1 MIEIDYPEEEHRE
14 ATSGQTTLLQ
24 VLEKK
29 IFSQR
34 YQTELK
40 TSIFETYDE
49 NFRIESL
56 GARSCPQIR
65 GLKQKEN
72 GERGRD
78 DRRGAPPEQ
87 TEGEPIYSSDE

>member
-29 IFSQR
+29 ILSGP

-40 TSIFETYDE
+40 TSIFETMKISGSNPWEHDLA
-49 NFRIESL
+49 RRWTKRKRGKRARRPAWRAS
-56 GARSCPQIR
+56 GA
-65 GLKQKEN
+65 N
-72 GERGRD
+72 GG
-78 DRRGAPPEQ
+78 
-87 TEGEPIYSSDE
+87 